1 MTPANKY
8 ANSSTPWK
16 TNHWWTSPYNFSE
29 EITKDSHFPVPI
41 ELHDV
46 TLRDGEQ
53 TPGVVFTRQDKLRIA
68 RALDEARVSRI
79 EAGMPVVSDDDRL
92 AIKDI
97 AKAASYS
104 KILAFCRARKQDV
117 DAALSCDVS
126 SIVMEIPA
134 LRERLSVMG
143 LTPEKA
149 AADALDAIQY
159 AKSHGLF
166 VVFFPF
172 ETTRADFGSI
182 TTMMRAGEEGH
193 ADRLAVVDTMGA
205 ASPEGFALLVKKV
218 MSITK
223 IPLEVHCHNPLGL
236 GVANTLAGLRAGA
249 KCAHVSLNGIGEG
262 AGNVAL
268 EEVVLS
274 LLLVH
279 GIECGV
285 DIGKMHEACKLVEE
299 LSRIP
304 IAVNKP
310 VLGRN
315 VFRRESGIVVERYYK
330 SPDIARELELFDPS
344 WFAGETEIVL
354 GKKSGKYSVLY
365 MLRKKGINAT
375 DEQVNEMLNEIKR
388 KSVETKTL
396 VSEDQFSEIVSRVIG
411 SS

>member
-1 MTPANKY
+1 
-8 ANSSTPWK
+8 
-16 TNHWWTSPYNFSE
+16 
-29 EITKDSHFPVPI
+29 
-41 ELHDV
+41 
-46 TLRDGEQ
+46 
-53 TPGVVFTRQDKLRIA
+53 
-68 RALDEARVSRI
+68 
-79 EAGMPVVSDDDRL
+79 MPVVSDDDRL

-97 AKAASYS
+97 VKTATHS

-126 SIVMEIPA
+126 AIVMEIPS

-182 TTMMRAGEEGH
+182 TAMIKAGEEGH

-223 IPLEVHCHNPLGL
+223 VPLEVHCHNPLGL

-249 KCAHVSLNGIGEG
+249 KSAHVSLNGIGEG

-268 EEVVLS
+268 EEVVMS

-279 GIECGV
+279 GVDCGV
-285 DIGKMHEACKLVEE
+285 DLGKMHEACKLVEQ
-299 LSRIP
+299 LSKIP

-330 SPDIARELELFDPS
+330 SPEIARELELFDPS

-365 MLRKKGINAT
+365 MLRKKGLSAT
-375 DEQVNEMLNEIKR
+375 DEQVNEILNDIKK

-396 VSEDQFSEIVSRVIG
+396 VSDDEFNEIVSRIAR